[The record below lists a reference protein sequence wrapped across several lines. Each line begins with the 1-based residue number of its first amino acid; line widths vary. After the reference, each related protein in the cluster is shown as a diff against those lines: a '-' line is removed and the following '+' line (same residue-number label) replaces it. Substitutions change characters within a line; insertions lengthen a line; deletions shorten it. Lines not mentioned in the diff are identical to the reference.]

1 MADHLLIE
9 PLDQAFSVSLC
20 PPGSKSLTNRAVL
33 LAALSSGT
41 CDLSGL
47 LCADDAHRMREA
59 LITLGINWQATSPT
73 TATITG
79 NSGTFPKADAKLL
92 LGNAGTATRFLT
104 AACCLGTGIRT
115 IDGIARMRE
124 RPIGQLV
131 DPLRQLGAKIDYQAN
146 DGFLPLRIEAGGMHG
161 GKITLQPTLSSQYI
175 SALLMIAPYLT
186 EPTEKLPGGGLTI
199 DFDGQP
205 ISIPYITMTLSLM
218 RQFGIEADIA
228 PGFTSITVPQ
238 GVYKPVNLH
247 IEPDASNASYFS
259 AAAAITPASKCTIK
273 GLGFRSV
280 QGDAGFAEVLQLM
293 GASVICEP
301 DSITVISPPE
311 GEKLVGIDID
321 LNHMPDMAQTL
332 AAVAYFADG
341 PTTIRNVGNLR
352 VKETNRM
359 AAIQVELMKLGAEVD
374 IEGDDIIITPPANPM
389 LPADETVT
397 INTYDDHRMAM
408 SFAVIGLR
416 KPGVILEDPTCV
428 NKTFPDFYDY
438 LTLLRK

>member
-1 MADHLLIE
+1 MTDNLLIE

-33 LAALSSGT
+33 LAALSSGR

-59 LITLGINWQATSPT
+59 LITLGINWEATSPT
-73 TATITG
+73 TASITG

-104 AACCLGTGIRT
+104 AACCLGTGVRT
-115 IDGIARMRE
+115 LDGIPRMRE

-131 DPLRQLGAKIDYQAN
+131 DPLRELGANIDYQDH
-146 DGFLPLRIEAGGMHG
+146 DGFPPLQIKAGGIHG

-175 SALLMIAPYLT
+175 SALLQIAPYL
-186 EPTEKLPGGGLTI
+186 PGGLTI

-218 RQFGIEADIA
+218 HQFGIKANIA

-247 IEPDASNASYFS
+247 IEPDASNASYFL

-301 DSITVISPPE
+301 DSITVISPPK

-352 VKETNRM
+352 VKETDRM

-374 IEGDDIIITPPANPM
+374 IEGDDIIITPPVNPM
-389 LPADETVT
+389 LPADEAVT

-416 KPGVILEDPTCV
+416 KPGVVLQDPTCV

-438 LTLLRK
+438 LTRLRG